1 LQAVSI
7 AGGFYR
13 PDTNLSRF
21 ERESIIAQGDIKVSE
36 SQRLALIMRRD
47 RLGAE
52 ARGDGNLLFSEEIM
66 QRQSE
71 ALVAQGMREESMI
84 FA

>member
-1 LQAVSI
+1 
-7 AGGFYR
+7 
-13 PDTNLSRF
+13 
-21 ERESIIAQGDIKVSE
+21 
-36 SQRLALIMRRD
+36 ALIMRRD

-84 FA
+84 FATRRQSLQAQVDLLVQANALLDEELKTL